1 MMYPLDPKQKILELL
16 EAPRPHNLLIE
27 KTFAPGW
34 VDTWWKYLPI
44 IGSFINLV
52 VVILLRY
59 STKLEAAADF
69 LAEDLEKDS
78 GEFVGLKLGMK
89 EKPKSK
95 DD

>member
-1 MMYPLDPKQKILELL
+1 MQ
-16 EAPRPHNLLIE
+16 
-27 KTFAPGW
+27 
-34 VDTWWKYLPI
+34 
-44 IGSFINLV
+44 
-52 VVILLRY
+52 Y

-78 GEFVGLKLGMK
+78 GEFIGLKVAMK